1 MSKYEYVEIDM
12 SSRTCYDRRMSL
24 RHALLGL
31 LAERPAS
38 GYELTKQFEVSL
50 ANVWSAKHSQI
61 YPELQRMAEQGW
73 VVAGDEGARG
83 RRDYRITAGGRAEL
97 HRWLTGERPD
107 RSNRNEA
114 MLRVFFLWTLP
125 DDEVVAY
132 LRREAVGYRDG
143 LAALGRLDTTIPWDD
158 SGGDRMGR
166 IALEQGRRWS
176 QMMAEWADWAADQV
190 EAGHDATE
198 LSGQIGGPRARRSR
212 A

>member
-1 MSKYEYVEIDM
+1 M
-12 SSRTCYDRRMSL
+12 TCYDGDMSL

-83 RRDYRITAGGRAEL
+83 RRDYRITDDGRAEL

-107 RSNRNEA
+107 RSNRNEG

-132 LRREAVGYRDG
+132 LRREAESHRSGF
-143 LAALGRLDTTIPWDD
+143 AALGRLDTGIAWDT
-158 SGGDRMGR
+158 SGADRMGR
-166 IALEQGRRWS
+166 LALEQGRRWS
-176 QMMAEWADWAADQV
+176 QMMADWADWAAD
-190 EAGHDATE
+190 EIAAGRDASE
-198 LSGQIGGPRARRSR
+198 LSGMVGASPARRSTP
-212 A
+212 